1 MFFFFAVTLLV
12 DETYQVF
19 AHRLDM
25 VCAYILDAV
34 AAQSNVRWLRRS
46 HVIYQRSRYKVGALR
61 ANII

>member
-34 AAQSNVRWLRRS
+34 AAQSNVR
-46 HVIYQRSRYKVGALR
+46 
-61 ANII
+61 